1 MENLVARLG
10 LLLFVSL
17 LPFSKQTIAQKQ
29 VEVVLDYRTYY
40 VQGQGALVDVQFQYV
55 GYTLKHIIDSL
66 GMHSTVGVQTV
77 IKDASGKAVKDMAY
91 ALNGPILRD
100 SIITD
105 FYDAQ
110 QFILTPGNYTADVT
124 IMDMN
129 SDMPAISGSLSI
141 VVPNRA
147 GIVEFSDLLI
157 AEEAK
162 PSTAESPLNKS
173 GYEIIPRL
181 SNFYGPE
188 DMTIPYY
195 VELYNSHMF
204 GDSLVGVMQRV
215 IDANGKEVP
224 GFTKVSRIKTSP
236 VVSYIRSMDIQ
247 ALPSGSYKLE
257 LALID
262 KATMLPIPTKT
273 TYFFDRINEIE
284 MTVDIENIIL
294 DPNFQASIT
303 DDSLGYYLASLLPI
317 AKMTETKNILSILK
331 AKDKDAARKHIQQFW
346 VVSSGVRAYDAW
358 IEYKKNVQMVQRLY
372 ATNFQDGF
380 ETDRGRVYLQ
390 YGPPNQITARESSP
404 SEYPYEIWQYDA
416 IKVYRNR
423 RFVFYNPDLVN
434 NNYRLLH
441 SDMVGELQNRMW
453 QQALVKRNTQEGNID
468 DPNISGRHGENSGLY
483 YKQF

>member
-1 MENLVARLG
+1 
-10 LLLFVSL
+10 
-17 LPFSKQTIAQKQ
+17 
-29 VEVVLDYRTYY
+29 
-40 VQGQGALVDVQFQYV
+40 
-55 GYTLKHIIDSL
+55 
-66 GMHSTVGVQTV
+66 
-77 IKDASGKAVKDMAY
+77 
-91 ALNGPILRD
+91 
-100 SIITD
+100 
-105 FYDAQ
+105 
-110 QFILTPGNYTADVT
+110 
-124 IMDMN
+124 MDMN
-129 SDMPAISGSLSI
+129 SDMPAISGSLNI

-147 GIVEFSDLLI
+147 GVVDFSDLLI

-162 PSTAESPLNKS
+162 PSTADSPLNKS

-188 DMTIPYY
+188 DMAIPYY

-257 LALID
+257 LSLID
-262 KATMLPIPTKT
+262 KATMLPIPTNT

-346 VVSSGVRAYDAW
+346 VVSSGTRAYDAW
-358 IEYKKNVQMVQRLY
+358 IEYKKNVQLVQKLY
-372 ATNFQDGF
+372 GTNFQDGF

-416 IKVYRNR
+416 IKVYHNK

-453 QQALVKRNTQEGNID
+453 QQALVKRNTPDGNID